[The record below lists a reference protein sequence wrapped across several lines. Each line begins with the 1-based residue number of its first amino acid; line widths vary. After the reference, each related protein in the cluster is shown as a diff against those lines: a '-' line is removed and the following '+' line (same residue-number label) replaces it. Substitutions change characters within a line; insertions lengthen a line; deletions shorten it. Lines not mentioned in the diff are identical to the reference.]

1 MLREIL
7 KYLKEKEEKRIPY
20 FVPKQWI
27 PEGYD
32 GWVEEINGKYSVRPY
47 EFFSKVI
54 ENVLERAREG
64 IDYSLPLSKIEGKE
78 NRDWIKK
85 STMYISLPRMTTSY
99 NHKGF
104 GRFEPVDIFGY
115 KESGTFLK
123 MIAILPYLKRFKVNT
138 LYLLPVSQSSEVFK
152 KGEVGS
158 PYAVKDPLKID
169 TIYHDPLLE
178 DFEVD
183 DEFKALVEACHI
195 LGIRVVLDFIPRTAA
210 RDSNLILKHPEWF
223 YWIRIED
230 LQGYSPPKI
239 PGRGFKIPEK
249 EDIPCIYSLESVKK
263 HLSKFTRSPKE
274 IDPQKWENFVKNVK
288 EDDFLRELVEVFGVI
303 TPPGFSDW
311 INDPQPT
318 WDDVTFLRLFLDH
331 PKEAS
336 KYVREDQPP
345 YVLFDVIKASK
356 FPGNIPNEELWE
368 YLENVIPHY
377 QGKFGIDGVR
387 LDMGHALPKE
397 LERRII
403 DKARSEDPAFVFIAE
418 ELQMEND
425 AKAKE
430 SGYDAIIGNSWWALP
445 RIPEQTYTFYQ
456 SMAPR
461 LMIPYMAAAETP
473 DTPRITGRK
482 PEVLAKLVPFLCAFS
497 PNGIFVIN
505 SGQELGERQPMNL
518 GLDTDINQKLS
529 LDPEDQFFGKL
540 AFFDHYALHWDEAEE
555 DIMKFLEK
563 LSNVREEFLDILID
577 GEYKPVYLSWQDG
590 KTANASFWKENTG
603 LIVLANLDVR
613 SPRTM
618 DVIVSMTLGKEVVVK
633 ECMEWKGENWRKKEH
648 GDDRILVFLE
658 EGGFSLLKVMIEE
671 G

>member
-1 MLREIL
+1 MLKEIWR
-7 KYLKEKEEKRIPY
+7 YLKEKKEKNISY
-20 FVPKQWI
+20 SIPKQWI

-32 GWVEEINGKYSVRPY
+32 GWVEEKNGKYFVKPY
-47 EFFSKVI
+47 EFFSKII
-54 ENVLERAREG
+54 ENFLRKAGEG
-64 IDYSLPLSKIEGKE
+64 IDYSLPLSKIKGVKG
-78 NRDWIKK
+78 RDWIKK
-85 STMYISLPRMTTSY
+85 SIMYISLPRMTVAY

-123 MIAILPYLKRFKVNT
+123 MIAILPYLKKFKVNV
-138 LYLLPVSQSSEVFK
+138 LYLLPVSKSSVIFK
-152 KGEVGS
+152 KGEIGS

-169 TIYHDPLLE
+169 DIYHDPLLE

-183 DEFKALVEACHI
+183 DEFKAFVEACHI
-195 LGIRVVLDFIPRTAA
+195 LGIRVILDFIPRTSA

-230 LQGYSPPKI
+230 LQDYNPPKI
-239 PGRGFKIPEK
+239 PGKGFKIPEK
-249 EDIPCIYSLESVKK
+249 EDIPYIYSLESVKK
-263 HLSKFTRSPKE
+263 HLAKFTRSPKE
-274 IDPQKWENFVKNVK
+274 IDPQRWENFVKNVK
-288 EDDFLRELVEVFGVI
+288 EDFLRELVDVFGVI

-336 KYVREDQPP
+336 KYVKKDQLP
-345 YVLFDVIKASK
+345 YILFDVIKASK
-356 FPGNIPNEELWE
+356 FPGEIPNEELWRF
-368 YLENVIPHY
+368 LENIIPYY
-377 QGKFGIDGVR
+377 QKKFGIDGVR

-403 DKARSEDPAFVFIAE
+403 DKARSEDPSFVFIAE

-445 RIPEQTYTFYQ
+445 RISEKAYTFFQ
-456 SMAPR
+456 SVVPR
-461 LMIPYMAAAETP
+461 LVISYMAAAETP
-473 DTPRITGRK
+473 DTPRIAGRK
-482 PEVLAKLVPFLCAFS
+482 PEVLAKLIPFLCAFS

-518 GLDTDINQKLS
+518 GLDTDINQKLL

-540 AFFDHYALHWDEAEE
+540 AFFDHYALHWDNARE
-555 DIMKFLEK
+555 DIMKLLES
-563 LSNVREEFLDILID
+563 LSNLREKFFDILVN
-577 GEYKPVYLSWQDG
+577 GEYRPVYLSWQDG
-590 KTANASFWKENTG
+590 KTANSSFWKENVG
-603 LIVLANLDVR
+603 LIVLANLDLQ
-613 SPRTM
+613 SPRAM
-618 DVIVSMTLGKEVVVK
+618 DVILSMTLGKDVIVK
-633 ECMEWKGENWRKKEH
+633 ECVEWKGDNWEKKECSN
-648 GDDRILVFLE
+648 DRILVFLE
-658 EGGFSLLKVMIEE
+658 EGGFSLLRVRIEE
-671 G
+671 GW